1 MVQATYEAKDTG
13 EAEGNATLIEIRQ
26 QTAGLAIL
34 RVRPD
39 GGLTT
44 FEPGQYTTLGL
55 RQPDGKP
62 LRRSYSLSAPL
73 VDSQG
78 RLLPLEKLDYWE
90 FYIRIL
96 DAETTGR
103 PRLTPWLSRL
113 AAGSRLLAGPKVAGR
128 YTLTG
133 VQPTDRVVFLSTGTG
148 EAPHN
153 AMVTQLLAS
162 GHVGEIRAV
171 NCVRFSHEA
180 LYEQAHRALE
190 RRFPQYRYWTATTRE
205 SEKSL
210 FTPELRAYKLRYLQE
225 LLASGD
231 LERGFGF
238 PLEPDRTHVFLC
250 GNPAMIGSAVSEPAA
265 RPTLDT
271 LEKPASRHI
280 PTDPA
285 NRSNGMTEL
294 LVRRGFRVHGPREP
308 GNLHLEAYW

>member
-1 MVQATYEAKDTG
+1 VVQATSEAKQVG
-13 EAEGNATLIEIRQ
+13 EASGNATLIDIQR

-39 GGLTT
+39 GGALA
-44 FEPGQYTTLGL
+44 FEPGQYTTLGM

-73 VDSQG
+73 VDAQG
-78 RLLPLEKLDYWE
+78 RLLPLEKLDFWE

-96 DAETTGR
+96 DAEASGR

-162 GHVGEIRAV
+162 GHVGEIRVV
-171 NCVRFSHEA
+171 NCVRFRQET
-180 LYEQAHRALE
+180 LYEQAHRDLE

-210 FTPELRAYKLRYLQE
+210 SRPEVRAYKLRYLQE

-238 PLEPDRTHVFLC
+238 SLEPDRTHVFLC
-250 GNPAMIGSAVSEPAA
+250 GNPAMIGSAPSEPMA
-265 RPTLDT
+265 RPAPDPS
-271 LEKPASRHI
+271 EEPSSRHI
-280 PTDPA
+280 RTNPP
-285 NRSNGMTEL
+285 NRSTGMTEL
-294 LVRRGFRVHGPREP
+294 LVRRGFRVQSPREP